1 MLTFVDV
8 ELATRRIHNSM
19 HRKLMHTWR

>member
-8 ELATRRIHNSM
+8 ELATRTIHNSTT
-19 HRKLMHTWR
+19 RKV